1 VERKKRLRVF
11 AGPNGSGKTSLFSY
25 LQKIHAF
32 NAYYHIN
39 PDQIA
44 ADMAV
49 GFNINNWPVD
59 FSTAEVLDYLTNSP
73 FQKIVPFRFNG
84 IIQINSGTLSLKGEY
99 ADSEELSYLYAAL
112 GDFLRHKML
121 ASNSSFSFETVFSH
135 PSKIEELRTAR
146 ERGFVT
152 YLYFI
157 STDEPEINLERVR
170 NRVEQGGHSV
180 PEDKIRKR
188 YLRTMENLF
197 EAFRLVHRV
206 YFFDNSSSAAA
217 ETFRYFAEK
226 RDGKLLITGSSAP
239 SWFEK
244 SVLSKLD
251 R

>member
-1 VERKKRLRVF
+1 VERKRRLRVF

-25 LQKIHAF
+25 LLKIHAF

-59 FSTAEVLDYLTNSP
+59 FSVAEVLDYVGNSP
-73 FQKIVPFRFNG
+73 FQRIVPFRFND
-84 IIQINSGTLSLKGEY
+84 IVQINNGTLSLKSEY
-99 ADSEELSYLYAAL
+99 AGSEELSYLYAAL

-146 ERGFVT
+146 ERGFIT

-157 STDEPEINLERVR
+157 STNEPEINLERVR
-170 NRVEQGGHSV
+170 NRVERGGHSV
-180 PEDKIRKR
+180 PEDKIRER

-206 YFFDNSSSAAA
+206 YFFDNSSSAAE
-217 ETFRYFAEK
+217 ETFQYFAEK
-226 RDGKLLITGSSAP
+226 RDVKLLITGSSVP

-244 SVLSKLD
+244 NVLSKLD